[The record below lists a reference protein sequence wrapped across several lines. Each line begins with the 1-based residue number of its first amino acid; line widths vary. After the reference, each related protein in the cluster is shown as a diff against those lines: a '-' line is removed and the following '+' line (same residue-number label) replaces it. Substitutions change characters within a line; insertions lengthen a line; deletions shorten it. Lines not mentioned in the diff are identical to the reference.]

1 MPNTESKIRL
11 FISEAFRKNVKE
23 STSLDKLLALAKGES
38 YDYFVK
44 KTDSITNFYDI
55 LYRGTS
61 ENELTN
67 QIFMTD
73 YIGHAK
79 QYGDNVLGIVVDSRD
94 KLFFNDSTFE
104 GLKKWARSMSKN
116 DLISIYEPFFKN
128 DKLFDAMVGEYSTKR
143 GVLTFIVNFIKS
155 DISYSSIQQ
164 NKVKNDLLIPV
175 MLQYAKL
182 KGKNII
188 SFVGG
193 DYSDYGGATEF
204 VVNNVSKY
212 VTLKSIWEK
221 ANQR

>member
-1 MPNTESKIRL
+1 MSDAEIKIRL
-11 FISEAFRKNVKE
+11 FISEAFRKIIKE
-23 STSLDKLLALAKGES
+23 SASLDKLLTLAKGES

-44 KTDSITNFYDI
+44 KTDSLTNFYDI

-94 KLFFNDSTFE
+94 QIVFDDNTFE
-104 GLKKWARSMSKN
+104 NLKKWARSISKN
-116 DLISIYEPFFKN
+116 DLISIYEPFFKK
-128 DKLFDAMVGEYSTKR
+128 DKLFDAMVGKYSNKR
-143 GVLTFIVNFIKS
+143 GVLTFVSNFIKS
-155 DISYSSIQQ
+155 DIPYSTVQQ
-164 NKVKNDLLIPV
+164 NKVKNDLLIPI
-175 MLQYAKL
+175 MLHYAKL

-193 DYSDYGGATEF
+193 DYFDYGGADEF
-204 VVNNVSKY
+204 VVNDVSKY